1 MSGGRKKYRKED
13 EQAPGPSRD
22 AHNTDREKNI
32 STNIVKVGCES
43 RNRLMAPG
51 GTGSGKGDP
60 GLIFQLHRQ
69 SRNVAW
75 TVKVRLVRIFF
86 ENRKLISSKEL
97 IHPVF
102 YSKKG
107 LASVSIK
114 ALSSRKDGRQSG
126 LTAS

>member
-1 MSGGRKKYRKED
+1 MKAEIGSWL
-13 EQAPGPSRD
+13 Q
-22 AHNTDREKNI
+22 
-32 STNIVKVGCES
+32 VGLGQV
-43 RNRLMAPG
+43 RV
-51 GTGSGKGDP
+51 TQ
-60 GLIFQLHRQ
+60 GLIFQLHLQ

-75 TVKVRLVRIFF
+75 TVKVILVRIFF

-114 ALSSRKDGRQSG
+114 ALRFRKDGRQSG
-126 LTAS
+126 LIAS